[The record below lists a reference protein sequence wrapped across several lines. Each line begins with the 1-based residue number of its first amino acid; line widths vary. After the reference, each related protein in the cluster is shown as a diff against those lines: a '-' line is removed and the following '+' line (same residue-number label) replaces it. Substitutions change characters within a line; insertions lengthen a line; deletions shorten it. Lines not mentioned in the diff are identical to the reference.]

1 MPKLTFSTR
10 PTTCLLALGL
20 MASVLPL
27 RLQASDLPFSCM
39 VDQETADGRW
49 FASTMVDASTGS
61 AASSSEMYE
70 WTPNE
75 TTSFGPGQTFTWGLS
90 YRWPKHPPTQKAIPE
105 SDVIVSLHF
114 KFDAKEIGQP
124 LQEPS
129 RASIHLYRSSDPER
143 RFSSSWTSLT
153 GPIDANLLANGNV
166 SARALLSLDDL
177 LAYGTGLDTLVWNI
191 RAPGPNPYVG
201 TDVFFKGTVPVG
213 AMRDK
218 VTMIPKLRRLLA
230 RKAANFRNE
239 CTVPTMIGIAQ

>member
-1 MPKLTFSTR
+1 MPKLTFSAR

-49 FASTMVDASTGS
+49 FASTMVDASKGS
-61 AASSSEMYE
+61 AAPSNEMYE

-75 TTSFGPGQTFTWGLS
+75 TASFGPGQTFTWGLS
-90 YRWPKHPPTQKAIPE
+90 YRWPKDALAQKAVPE
-105 SDVIVSLHF
+105 TDVVVSLKF
-114 KFDAKEIGQP
+114 RFDAKEIGQP
-124 LQEPS
+124 LKKPS
-129 RASIHLYRSSDPER
+129 HVDIHLYRSSDPER
-143 RFSSSWTSLT
+143 RFSSSSISLT
-153 GPIDANLLANGNV
+153 GPLDADLLANGNV

-177 LAYGTGLDTLVWNI
+177 LAYGTGLNTLVWNI
-191 RAPGPNPYVG
+191 RAPGPNPYAG

>member
-1 MPKLTFSTR
+1 MPALTFSTR
-10 PTTCLLALGL
+10 PTICLLALSL
-20 MASVLPL
+20 MTSALPL
-27 RLQASDLPFSCM
+27 HAQPSDLPFSCI
-39 VDQETADGRW
+39 VAQEAPDGVW
-49 FASTMVDASTGS
+49 LATTMVDAGTGI
-61 AASSSEMYE
+61 ASHSSETYQ

-75 TTSFGPGQTFTWGLS
+75 KASFGTGTTFTWDLS
-90 YRWPKHPPTQKAIPE
+90 YQWPKHPPSQKTIPE

-114 KFDAKEIGQP
+114 KFDAKEIGQS
-124 LQEPS
+124 LKEPS

-201 TDVFFKGTVPVG
+201 TDVFFKGTVPVA

-218 VTMIPKLRRLLA
+218 VKMIPKLSRLLA
-230 RKAANFRNE
+230 RKAANFRSE
-239 CTVPTMIGIAQ
+239 CTLPIPNDIVG